1 MSCHVTSSY
10 IISWA
15 TSAHLASSR
24 PISCH
29 FIEFHPNTPYFS
41 HSRSRGWV
49 REVPFPPRAWRGT
62 KNHKKI
68 KTFWEWGL
76 LTSRS
81 WSDTVH
87 LTLCHL
93 VPYHVMSC
101 HVILYHFMGN
111 INSLCPVSCHL
122 IYNLILPLL
131 ASGNLMSPRSDWFHV
146 MSYLHI
152 SFHPTSSRL
161 SLTYVRY
168 SPTSCHAMS
177 CHVMSFHFMSFHAI
191 LLHFSWLVSW
201 GIVLCHAMSF
211 LVSPRIMSS
220 LQFASTHHNWPV
232 VPS

>member
-49 REVPFPPRAWRGT
+49 REVPSPPGHGVAPKK
-62 KNHKKI
+62 KNRKKI

-81 WSDTVH
+81 GSDTVH

-101 HVILYHFMGN
+101 HVILYHDMGN

-131 ASGNLMSPRSDWFHV
+131 ASGNLMSPRSDSFHV
-146 MSYLHI
+146 MSYLLI

-168 SPTSCHAMS
+168 SPTSCHVMSSHVMS
-177 CHVMSFHFMSFHAI
+177 CHFMPSCFISAD
-191 LLHFSWLVSW
+191 S
-201 GIVLCHAMSF
+201 
-211 LVSPRIMSS
+211 SPE
-220 LQFASTHHNWPV
+220 V
-232 VPS
+232 